1 MRTIM
6 LSLAMMICATAFGQY
21 KVYFTKEILA

>member
-6 LSLAMMICATAFGQY
+6 LSLAMMICATALGQS